1 MRGHWRL
8 EGEITGLVIYIT
20 SHGPVLEDDVGMRK
34 SRSKKTGNEVV
45 RGFRKREVWAALK

>member
-1 MRGHWRL
+1 M
-8 EGEITGLVIYIT
+8 VIYIT